1 MTQSDLNETVVV
13 LDLDDTLYKEIDYK
27 ISGIHA
33 ACTFIESIYGKSI
46 VSDLPALQLENSA
59 DWLDTIIKLVNLP
72 VSAKESL
79 LWVYRLHHPKI
90 KICDETHI
98 FLTKIK
104 LLAKAVL
111 ILTDG
116 RSISQRLKLQS
127 LGISNIPVYI
137 SEEFSSQKPDTLRF
151 EKIMRDFSAKQYIYI
166 GDNPKKDFI
175 APNKLGWQTIGLR
188 GNERN
193 IYEQSCEGLP
203 VTNHPLMWI
212 NSLNELFEVS
222 C

>member
-1 MTQSDLNETVVV
+1 MTQIDLNETVVV

-33 ACTFIESIYGKSI
+33 VCALIESVYGRSI
-46 VSDLPALQLENSA
+46 TSDLSLLQLENA
-59 DWLDTIIKLVNLP
+59 TDWLDAIIKLAKLP
-72 VSAKESL
+72 VAAKESL

-90 KICDETHI
+90 KLSDETHL

-104 LLAKAVL
+104 LLAKAIL

-127 LGISNIPVYI
+127 LEIANIPVYI
-137 SEEFSSQKPDTLRF
+137 SEEFSSQKPDVLRF
-151 EKIMRDFSAKQYIYI
+151 EKIMRDFPAKQFIYI

-188 GNERN
+188 GNEKN

-203 VTNHPLMWI
+203 VANQPLMWI
-212 NSLNELFEVS
+212 NSLNQLFEVS